1 MALFNS
7 TFQNGK
13 NIEKNKQGFFSP
25 SQRLKDLVPLKML
38 GMETLLRISPQ
49 LFFEQ
54 SWIEPNNVMNVF

>member
-1 MALFNS
+1 MVRIVLKKTS
-7 TFQNGK
+7 K
-13 NIEKNKQGFFSP
+13 VVFFP

-38 GMETLLRISPQ
+38 GIENLLRISPQ